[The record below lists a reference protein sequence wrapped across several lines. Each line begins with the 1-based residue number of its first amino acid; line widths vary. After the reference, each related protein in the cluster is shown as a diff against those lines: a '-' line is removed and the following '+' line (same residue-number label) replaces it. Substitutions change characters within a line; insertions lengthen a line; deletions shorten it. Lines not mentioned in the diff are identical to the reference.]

1 MKLESAVFAVAGMC
15 FGIIL
20 GWVIGAQQAR
30 SGGAAA
36 TVAAPAAPAAQS
48 AQAGGNTQRQAPA
61 LDEAKVQ
68 SLTTIL
74 QSDPKNASAI
84 AAAGEHL
91 LRRRALDRRHH
102 VVRAHA

>member
-20 GWVIGAQQAR
+20 GWVIGTQQAR
-30 SGGAAA
+30 SSSVATTAAA
-36 TVAAPAAPAAQS
+36 PQAQS
-48 AQAGGNTQRQAPA
+48 AQAAGNTQRQAPA

-74 QSDPKNASAI
+74 QSDPKNASAAFSRI
-84 AAAGEHL
+84 NPPL
-91 LRRRALDRRHH
+91 LDMIRLR
-102 VVRAHA
+102 V